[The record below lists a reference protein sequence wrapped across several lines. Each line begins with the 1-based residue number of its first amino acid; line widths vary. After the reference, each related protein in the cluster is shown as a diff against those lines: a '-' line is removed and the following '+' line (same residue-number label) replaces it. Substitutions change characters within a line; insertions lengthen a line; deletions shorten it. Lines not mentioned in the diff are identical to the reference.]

1 MTENV
6 CVWVPPRPLGEP
18 TRSTQV
24 WTHRKQHGHL
34 AICHISVRP
43 FASCTHKCGLT
54 AKDMVILRSDDMA
67 PEGADAMLV
76 TLGRGLES
84 SRMATLPL
92 LLLDANTLEP
102 GGAPYCAAAA
112 FRTATASC

>member
-1 MTENV
+1 MYARGSLPAPWGSPHV
-6 CVWVPPRPLGEP
+6 LHKCGL
-18 TRSTQV
+18 
-24 WTHRKQHGHL
+24 
-34 AICHISVRP
+34 
-43 FASCTHKCGLT
+43 HKCGLT